1 MEDNTQNTISGT
13 SNGGAILTPT
23 GNKYID
29 ALAGLSNV
37 AGQVLNNVSSFQE
50 RKYLAKVQA
59 RQAIEPPVQQSI
71 PSIFPT
77 QADNA
82 TLIKQ
87 MGLFFGG
94 AALLTMVLLNGRR

>member
-13 SNGGAILTPT
+13 ANGGAILTPT

-37 AGQVLNNVSSFQE
+37 AGNVLNNVSSFQE
-50 RKYLAKVQA
+50 RKYLMKARA
-59 RQAIEPPVQQSI
+59 RQAVEPPQQQSI

-82 TLIKQ
+82 LLIKQ
-87 MGLFFGG
+87 MALYFGG
-94 AALLTMVLLNGRR
+94 AALLTMLLLNGRR